1 MHLVRYEEAVPTD
14 CRSLAQ
20 TVRVGWQAHVTD
32 SGQARQRFPI
42 GGRKVIAEHDWCFEG
57 FRYCLETSRDHEP
70 SGVIAVDLFNISI
83 NIDATLHTGR
93 MSDARRYS
101 R

>member
-1 MHLVRYEEAVPTD
+1 VHLVRYEKPVPAD
-14 CRSLAQ
+14 YRSLAQ
-20 TVRVGWQAHVTD
+20 TARVGWQARETD
-32 SGQARQRFPI
+32 SGQASQRFPI

-57 FRYCLETSRDHEP
+57 FRCCLETSRDHEP
-70 SGVIAVDLFNISI
+70 SGVIALDLFNISI
-83 NIDATLHTGR
+83 NINATLHTGR